1 MTTWKGDRQLG
12 AQDAAAFGREY
23 GRANVSSAS
32 KKRRQAAKRIAV
44 EAIRVWR
51 IRWAAVR

>member
-1 MTTWKGDRQLG
+1 MTRWSGGRQYG

-23 GRANVSSAS
+23 AGTSVKSAS
-32 KKRRQAAKRIAV
+32 KKRRQAVRTVAR

-51 IRWAAVR
+51 ARWAAVR